1 VRLRLALLA
10 GLASVGL
17 ACANAPATPPADESA
32 AARDGPEAPTA
43 ATAPSPMRERFER
56 FKAGAE
62 PADPRGAF
70 AREAEAEAER
80 RRQRALGSVARAAP
94 HQVEL
99 EMETDAA
106 RERAALLDRLATL
119 GAWVGSGC
127 FPAEPDLAAQD
138 DVIRHRRLA
147 RADFRATEPEAVE
160 LAVDPGEGQVGA
172 YVAIT
177 ISCVIGVD
185 LEETSPGRYE
195 IALRDVR
202 YFALMSRDRS
212 WWNPDA
218 ATDPDW
224 ILRHEQLHF
233 DLAELVAGELE
244 TETEGLRDLL
254 RGSGA
259 DPEQALE
266 DFKRRWARWMEK
278 AQARFD
284 EIETRYDRET
294 LHGTDLER
302 QTEWFA
308 RVKRGLGAVRAS
320 ASP

>member
-1 VRLRLALLA
+1 
-10 GLASVGL
+10 
-17 ACANAPATPPADESA
+17 
-32 AARDGPEAPTA
+32 
-43 ATAPSPMRERFER
+43 MRARFER
-56 FKAGAE
+56 FKTEAE
-62 PADPRGAF
+62 PADPRLAF

-80 RRQRALGSVARAAP
+80 RRQRALGSVARVAP
-94 HQVEL
+94 HEVEL

-106 RERAALLDRLATL
+106 LEHAALLDRLATL

-127 FPAEPDLAAQD
+127 FPAEPDLETQD
-138 DVIRHRRLA
+138 DVIRHRRLT

-160 LAVDPGEGQVGA
+160 LAVDMGEGQVGA
-172 YVAIT
+172 YVAIA
-177 ISCVIGVD
+177 ISCVIDVD
-185 LEETSPGRYE
+185 LEETGPGRFQA
-195 IALRDVR
+195 ALREVR
-202 YFALMSRDRS
+202 YFALLSRDRS
-212 WWNPDA
+212 WWNPDSG
-218 ATDPDW
+218 TDPGW

-244 TETEGLRDLL
+244 GETAGLRDLL

-259 DPEQALE
+259 DPDQALA

-294 LHGTDLER
+294 LHGTDPER

-308 RVKRGLGAVRAS
+308 RVKRGLGAVRAGAAPS
-320 ASP
+320 ALLP